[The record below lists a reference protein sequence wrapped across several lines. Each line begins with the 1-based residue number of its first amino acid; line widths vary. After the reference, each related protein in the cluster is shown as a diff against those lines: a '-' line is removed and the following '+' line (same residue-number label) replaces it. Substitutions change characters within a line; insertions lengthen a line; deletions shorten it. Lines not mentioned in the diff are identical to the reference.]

1 MVKNCSRTVGLAS
14 RARSPAS
21 QEALLRF
28 GLAACWPTRPVLGP
42 HRTKPGWQC
51 TWSPADRRNGSRGPL
66 WLALGESRKQGY
78 CERLKSERLTVCP
91 DGSAWRTG
99 RPQLLRVAHRARAI
113 ALREHSDV
121 RGSVAARCLS
131 QRTPAVLDLRSVSP
145 SAREPR
151 ASIKSAPDVSPRR
164 NALGPEDQS
173 RRELGA
179 APKRGQRVRTPS

>member
-21 QEALLRF
+21 QQALLWF
-28 GLAACWPTRPVLGP
+28 GLAACWPTRSVPGP

-51 TWSPADRRNGSRGPL
+51 TWSPAGCRNGSSGPPR
-66 WLALGESRKQGY
+66 LAQGDLRRQGH
-78 CERLKSERLTVCP
+78 CERLKSELLTVCP
-91 DGSAWRTG
+91 DGSAPRTE
-99 RPQLLRVAHRARAI
+99 RPQLLRVARRAGAI
-113 ALREHSDV
+113 ALCEHSDV

-151 ASIKSAPDVSPRR
+151 ASIKNASDVSPRR